1 MPVQRLVQPLALA
14 SLLTLIA
21 CAVPEAPAGAAP
33 GPVAAPGRIGSGQ
46 PPANRC
52 QADAARFLVGQL
64 YAPDTLRRAL
74 AAAGADEA
82 RLLRPDS
89 VITKEY
95 KMGRLNVVV
104 GADQRV
110 VEIHCG

>member
-1 MPVQRLVQPLALA
+1 MPVHRFGQPLVLA
-14 SLLTLIA
+14 SLLALMA

-33 GPVAAPGRIGSGQ
+33 SPAAAPSRIDSGQ

-52 QADAARFLVGQL
+52 QAAAAQHLVGQP
-64 YAPDTLRRAL
+64 YGADTLRRAL

-104 GADQRV
+104 DANQRV
-110 VEIHCG
+110 VRIHCG

>member
-1 MPVQRLVQPLALA
+1 MPVQRLFQPLALA
-14 SLLTLIA
+14 SLLALIA

-33 GPVAAPGRIGSGQ
+33 GPVAAPGRIDSGQ

-52 QADAARFLVGQL
+52 QADAARHLVGQP

-110 VEIHCG
+110 VDIHCG